1 MFIINPYI
9 FGVDYTIEN
18 ALVLDG
24 ANDYL
29 NLTIPAGGNTK
40 TFTIFGY
47 FKRSKLGTSQ
57 SLFCSETANA
67 DQLQLIFT
75 SDDKINL
82 IYKDQSDTGTNDW
95 TTTQVFRDTSAWYFF
110 AWTINT
116 VPSTPIFKFW
126 IWNTEITAFT
136 KTTDTLAQDDVSSW
150 NFNATNSQVGIGC
163 RLRIGSSPNEF
174 FNGYI
179 AHLGNLDGTVITD
192 PVTNNLIEVN
202 DDGIPIPKNV
212 KSLDYGD
219 AGWLLDFAVAPGTSN
234 GAGTDVSG
242 ETNHFTENSSLV
254 AADQVEDSPTDD
266 ADNNIGNYA
275 TLNPVAEGNNSSN
288 LVTYTQGNTI
298 ATQPGSH
305 GCMVYGSIGVSSGK
319 WVWEVDVLVANAGYV
334 ASNGIGIASVT
345 SKEITNAADTPW
357 NSTYANG
364 YCYKLDGDKNVLGTD
379 SSYGATYNASNLIR
393 VELNLDDD
401 EVTFFKDNASQG
413 AISITTGLTWFPAW
427 YQYLAGD
434 SVQFKFIDLTNTPT
448 SGFLKLNTANL
459 PDPAIADPDDHF
471 FSKVVTHGG
480 TSTATTCTFNLA
492 TNEWLMIIK
501 NVESSENWYVVDSIR
516 GVAFYSDFNSNAPVQ
531 INDTNVVTVSG
542 TTFTLGSTLAAE
554 DYIVDIHKAGLTSA
568 TAAVTTG
575 SINTV
580 KTSANTTSG
589 FFISTYTGTGS
600 AGTIAHGLTEAPD
613 VVITRSISGSSNTGW
628 YTYHNANTERSSNV
642 DQSDPAHKYLSIA
655 VIDGNYD
662 ESTAWNDTNP
672 TSSVFSVG
680 THGSTNADGLSY
692 VSYGWHSVSGYSS
705 FGLYTGNGNA
715 DGPMITLDFTPNTLM
730 TKMTLDGTA
739 DNSAEWAWWNR
750 QWADVPNAN
759 PDDYHILPSA
769 AAAGVTAGQD
779 LDFLSNG
786 IKIRD
791 TDDIVNGDT
800 HKYIYF
806 AWGGIPLK
814 TGNAR

>member
-1 MFIINPYI
+1 MLIIPTSI
-9 FGVDYTIEN
+9 GCFGDSTLSSASYTIEN
-18 ALVLDG
+18 ALLLDG
-24 ANDYL
+24 SSDYL
-29 NLTIPAGGNTK
+29 TLIPATSSRDNW
-40 TFTIFGY
+40 TFGTWL
-47 FKRSKLGTSQ
+47 KRSKLGTTQQIWDSQ
-57 SLFCSETANA
+57 RLTAAYGNDGIWFNSSDKLEWEIQA
-67 DQLQLIFT
+67 VGGSVIGELI
-75 SDDKINL
+75 
-82 IYKDQSDTGTNDW
+82 
-95 TTTQVFRDTSAWYFF
+95 TTQVFRDTSAWMHVLWSY
-110 AWTINT
+110 N
-116 VPSTPIFKFW
+116 STAAVADRMRLWVNFV
-126 IWNTEITAFT
+126 EVTAFD
-136 KTTDTLAQDDVSSW
+136 TDTRPSSGADSITGNDNPKFGWGAQTGGG
-150 NFNATNSQVGIGC
+150 N
-163 RLRIGSSPNEF
+163 P
-174 FNGYI
+174 FNGYFTQSF
-179 AHLGNLDGTVITD
+179 HLDGTSTTD
-192 PVTNNLIEVN
+192 PLTIGEISGTTGQAVPKDITGLDFSGTNSFL
-202 DDGIPIPKNV
+202 
-212 KSLDYGD
+212 LDY
-219 AGWLLDFAVAPGTSN
+219 AVAPETGN
-234 GAGTDVSG
+234 GAGTDIG
-242 ETNHFTENSSLV
+242 GNGKHFTEVSLV
-254 AADQVEDSPTDD
+254 AALQVEDSPTDD

-275 TLNPVAEGNNSSN
+275 TLNPLAEGNNSSN
-288 LVTYTQGNTI
+288 LVTYTDGNTI

-319 WVWEVDVLVANAGYV
+319 WVWEVNPIVANAGYV
-334 ASNGIGIASVT
+334 AVFGIGIASVT
-345 SKEITNAADTPW
+345 SKEMSNAADTPW

-364 YCYKLDGDKNVLGTD
+364 YAYKADGQKNVLGTD
-379 SSYGATYNASNLIR
+379 SSYGAAYNASNLIR

-401 EVTFFKDNASQG
+401 EVEFFRDDASQG
-413 AISITTGLTWFPAW
+413 SFAITTGLTWFPAW
-427 YQYLAGD
+427 YQYVASD
-434 SVQFKFIDLTNTPT
+434 SVQFKFKDLTNTPT
-448 SGFLKLNTANL
+448 SGFLTLNTANL

-492 TNEWLMIIK
+492 TNEWMMIIK

-516 GVAFYSDFNSNAPVQ
+516 GVAYYSDFNSNAAVQ

-568 TAAVTTG
+568 TDAVTTG

-613 VVITRSISGSSNTGW
+613 VVITRSISGSGNTGW

-715 DGPMITLDFTPNTLM
+715 DGQMISLDFTPNTLM

-769 AAAGVTAGQD
+769 AAGGVTAGQD

-786 IKIRD
+786 IKKR
-791 TDDIVNGDT
+791 
-800 HKYIYF
+800 H
-806 AWGGIPLK
+806 
-814 TGNAR
+814 